1 MPSTNPTIRRTTL
14 TSFAAGVLC
23 VVCCQYSN
31 VSSVQAFTLPA
42 GSTRSVGSISSSSAA
57 LSSNK
62 DNLFFA
68 TVVDEKEESNPKVA
82 TQEGGGGGETRKGV
96 QLFSEET
103 LREANDALTSVGWSG
118 VAPAST
124 STLNISEDE
133 MGELTS
139 DDPFVKEINES
150 IQREMGVGLDE
161 LLNPAKVVNLERDL
175 YNLRNE
181 LATLTNAAIDTSLP
195 LVSQTYDAGGGGE
208 TADTIRVKISK
219 KEKDLALERRSVF
232 RGWLKNVFLGQAI
245 LSMALSYVMA
255 TNPDAIFGSFD
266 WYNNISNMD
275 TSISV
280 LGFWWW
286 WLFIVPSL
294 RSRRPTGKEKKAL
307 DMAFLGTP
315 LISLLSPVVTKDTG
329 LIWLA
334 NFVVVAGSY
343 GFAFLVEDEEEG
355 EDGGDQ
361 PGWLKFIYKSLDF
374 GSGRERGARK

>member
-1 MPSTNPTIRRTTL
+1 MQSSNPTTRRTTR
-14 TSFAAGVLC
+14 TSFTAGILC
-23 VVCCQYSN
+23 VACCRYSN
-31 VSSVQAFTLPA
+31 VSSVQAFILPT
-42 GSTRSVGSISSSSAA
+42 GSTRTIGSITSSSA

-62 DNLFFA
+62 DHLFFA
-68 TVVDEKEESNPKVA
+68 TVVDEKEESNPKTT
-82 TQEGGGGGETRKGV
+82 TQEGRGGDGRKGV

-124 STLNISEDE
+124 SSLNISEDE

-139 DDPFVKEINES
+139 DDPFVKEINDS

-175 YNLRNE
+175 FNLRNE
-181 LATLTNAAIDTSLP
+181 LATLTNAVVDASLP
-195 LVSQTYDAGGGGE
+195 LASQTYDAGGGGE
-208 TADTIRVKISK
+208 TADTIRAKISK

-255 TNPDAIFGSFD
+255 TNPDALFGSFQ
-266 WYNNISNMD
+266 WYTNIANMD

-334 NFVVVAGSY
+334 NFMVVAGSY
-343 GFAFLVEDEEEG
+343 GFAFLVEEEEEK
-355 EDGGDQ
+355 EDGDGQ
-361 PGWLKFIYKSLDF
+361 PSWLKFIYKSLDF